1 MKYNGTIIKKK
12 NHLEKVIT
20 DSLKARIKELDLI
33 DTGKM
38 LNTTRCVID
47 LNDDGFNFDIQST
60 EYFIF
65 NDNRYDLVDY
75 VFRQKNISELTD
87 DLAGDIVMFYLM
99 ED

>member
-1 MKYNGTIIKKK
+1 MKYNTTINRKKV
-12 NHLEKVIT
+12 HLEKVIT
-20 DSLKARIKELDLI
+20 DTLKARIKELDLI

-47 LNDDGFNFDIQST
+47 FTEEGFNFDIQST
-60 EYFIF
+60 EYFIY

-75 VFRQKNISELTD
+75 VFRDKKITTLTE
-87 DLAGDIVMFYLM
+87 DLSGDIIMFYLM